1 MYKDYYK
8 ILNVNIFS
16 SNEKIKKSYRE
27 LAMIY
32 HPDRNSANNLEY
44 SRIFTDINE
53 AYEVLSNKEKRI
65 EYNIQYLMSNKYLIG
80 SLAAAGIGLGL
91 ILGKKRK

>member
-1 MYKDYYK
+1 MKRIALINQRYGKE
-8 ILNVNIFS
+8 VNGG
-16 SNEKIKKSYRE
+16 
-27 LAMIY
+27 
-32 HPDRNSANNLEY
+32 
-44 SRIFTDINE
+44 
-53 AYEVLSNKEKRI
+53 YEVLSNKEKRI